1 MSKVP
6 ESVDA
11 LKKELEAIRKSA
23 DTAISIY
30 QTAAADKD
38 KVSYSDFVR
47 SQQKQ
52 ASDYAFSTPTVPL
65 SLSVDQVAQDRELEE
80 RGLLEKHRSK
90 FGYDSELYKK
100 EIQALRQDKQS
111 KLSSKGATFGYRD
124 LTSVAG

>member
-30 QTAAADKD
+30 ETAADKD

-80 RGLLEKHRSK
+80 RRLLGKHRSK

-111 KLSSKGATFGYRD
+111 ELSSKGATFGYRD